1 MTVLLSL
8 ASFLLL
14 YFCFFV
20 ALHPS
25 VLPGNVFFFCCTFSS
40 ALAPHFPLS
49 PSRSSLGRSGTGVL
63 MPACMASLCGVGLV
77 VLSACLY
84 VLRMIVYD
92 FVSYVLVPVL
102 ITI

>member
-8 ASFLLL
+8 AFFLLL
-14 YFCFFV
+14 YFLSLCTYLYFQVMYF
-20 ALHPS
+20 P
-25 VLPGNVFFFCCTFSS
+25 FCTF
-40 ALAPHFPLS
+40 LYIHTPHFSMS
-49 PSRSSLGRSGTGVL
+49 PSRSSLGRQTGVL

-92 FVSYVLVPVL
+92 FASYVLFRY
-102 ITI
+102 